1 MNRARGQGAEREVL
15 DAMAFESGPI
25 FRPSNPGRRLNHL
38 RSGLIDQSQKMA
50 ASAMADMKVCAQ
62 RSQRGGGLRHFK
74 TRTSARWDAICQ
86 AYCSAPW
93 GHALGLVLR
102 SGGPKVPFNP
112 LIEDRL

>member
-1 MNRARGQGAEREVL
+1 VL

-25 FRPSNPGRRLNHL
+25 FRPSNPGRRLDHL

-62 RSQRGGGLRHFK
+62 RSQRGGGLRQFK

-86 AYCSAPW
+86 ACCSGCLGACF
-93 GHALGLVLR
+93 GLVLR
-102 SGGPKVPFNP
+102 SGVPKVLFNP
-112 LIEDRL
+112 LIDDRL